1 MSLALSSD
9 PGDGAALSPGPL
21 VNMRQLAAYLRTSRQ
36 TLSVWLDRWA
46 DFPVVERGTNG
57 REYRFDVRAVSTFLR
72 AKRDEQA
79 RSTAERD
86 QALSQLAFP
95 FDPPPDEPPEPRLSL
110 KDQVEALKLRRLQ
123 REEAERSGRLV
134 EAAGVA
140 DLLTTCLTT
149 LQRTLRAG
157 IRQAGLEHN
166 LPDPVIRAL
175 EARLAD
181 AQRAFVR
188 DAGAFLQPGASTSD

>member
-9 PGDGAALSPGPL
+9 PDDGAVLPAGPL
-21 VNMRQLAAYLRTSRQ
+21 VNMRELAVQLRTSRQ
-36 TLSVWLDRWA
+36 TLSVWLDRWP

-57 REYRFDVRAVSTFLR
+57 REYQFDAHAVFAFLR
-72 AKRDEQA
+72 ARRDEQA

-95 FDPPPDEPPEPRLSL
+95 FDPPDDAPPEPRLSL

-134 EAAGVA
+134 EAAAVA

-175 EARLAD
+175 ESRLAD
-181 AQRAFVR
+181 AQRSFVR
-188 DAGAFLQPGASTSD
+188 DAAAFLRPGTPDE